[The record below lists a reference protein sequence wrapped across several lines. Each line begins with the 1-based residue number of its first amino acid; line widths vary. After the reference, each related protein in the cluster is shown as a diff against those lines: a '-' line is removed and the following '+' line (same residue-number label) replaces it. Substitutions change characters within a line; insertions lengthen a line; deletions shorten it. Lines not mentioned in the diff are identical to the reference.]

1 MKRLSDFVIGET
13 GLVKEVLGK
22 GAVRRRLLDMGITP
36 DTQITLRKTAPLG
49 DPLEIVLRGYV
60 LTVRKSEAESVM
72 IW

>member
-1 MKRLSDFVIGET
+1 MKRLSDFAIGET

-60 LTVRKSEAESVM
+60 LTVRKSEAESVI